1 MTATATVIRTI
12 IVTNLALSYDEIATR
27 LGITIASSR
36 RLVHRKRWM
45 KAKAND
51 GRALVQVPVDFLDSR
66 PDDNPGNGP
75 NGSQH
80 DSPNDSP
87 SDGVV
92 EILARLTAAHAEL
105 IEMARR
111 LGAAEGEVERLRDHL
126 AFERGRAERLSG
138 EAAGVAGLKATL
150 AAVRVALE
158 TERGWL
164 AEIRAER
171 DRLLNRSWWQRLVG
185 QDGALLRSYS
195 VAFGAKRTSGGFR
208 CAPNL

>member
-1 MTATATVIRTI
+1 MTVTGTVIGTI
-12 IVTNLALSYDEIATR
+12 VVTTRALHYDELAKR

-36 RLVHRKRWM
+36 RLVHRRRWM
-45 KAKAND
+45 KAKGND
-51 GRALVQVPVDFLDSR
+51 GRALVQIPVEFLDSR
-66 PDDNPGNGP
+66 PDDSRSDNPSDSP

-80 DSPNDSP
+80 DSHQASPDDSP
-87 SDGVV
+87 NGISEV
-92 EILARLTAAHAEL
+92 LARLTAAQAEL
-105 IEMARR
+105 VEMARR

-126 AFERGRAERLSG
+126 AFEHERAERLAG

-150 AAVRVALE
+150 AALRVALE

-185 QDGALLRSYS
+185 
-195 VAFGAKRTSGGFR
+195 
-208 CAPNL
+208 